1 MSLVDAVDSDLGF
14 VRSNLHTTSVRQK
27 MSLLEV
33 LQLDPVDFLNT
44 PKYTKRQ
51 KTPLMAVMDVV
62 DKSSM
67 TSLTMLEKSISLL
80 EKLDKDTTIDR
91 WTSLVDIMAAI
102 DFPLDWQPTWFSCC
116 KQR

>member
-1 MSLVDAVDSDLGF
+1 MSLVDAMDSDLGF
-14 VRSNLHTTSVRQK
+14 VRSNIHTTSVRRK
-27 MSLLEV
+27 MSV

-67 TSLTMLEKSISLL
+67 TSLTKLEKSISLL
-80 EKLDKDTTIDR
+80 EKLDKNKRIGR
-91 WTSLVDIMAAI
+91 WMSLVDIMAAI